1 MGLEPVPSKTETV
14 FFFTL
19 MRIKPEFS
27 LLRNGMVQC

>member
-14 FFFTL
+14 FFTL